1 MAVYKLFPSQD
12 ATMYSLF
19 PQMNTGLDEIIE
31 ISNLN
36 FALSSF
42 PQVSRYLVQF
52 DQDEIDNVIDGKI
65 KGVQWDV
72 TINYIINFVLIK
84 LNKISRN
91 LRKAT

>member
-19 PQMNTGLDEIIE
+19 PQMNTGIDEIIE

-36 FALSSF
+36 FAVNSY

-52 DQDEIDNVIDGKI
+52 DQDEIDNVIDLPCIWSLGDGNWKI
-65 KGVQWDV
+65 
-72 TINYIINFVLIK
+72 F
-84 LNKISRN
+84 R
-91 LRKAT
+91 